1 MISQCDTTASR
12 LLLSAAAT
20 ARTHAPSPSGLKGK
34 KRNYRG
40 LDCGCTETSQLN
52 FHDHLVDSLLA
63 GLCTEFARGSGS
75 AVFFREL
82 IMGMSLADIVATLEL
97 LQDGALE
104 DGFSCG
110 SGGCGGGM
118 SLQGRTG
125 VEILARAAQLM
136 FGSGVDLRGADV
148 TAERRA
154 GGGRREWGQ
163 EAARAAEGGG
173 GAGEKTEGRGGEAGE
188 GGEGYGIRVSR
199 ELVDTSVSFL
209 VHTAALQGYLSLS
222 IEVSISKYNL
232 VFVRCV

>member
-104 DGFSCG
+104 DGF
-110 SGGCGGGM
+110 
-118 SLQGRTG
+118 
-125 VEILARAAQLM
+125 
-136 FGSGVDLRGADV
+136 
-148 TAERRA
+148 
-154 GGGRREWGQ
+154 
-163 EAARAAEGGG
+163 
-173 GAGEKTEGRGGEAGE
+173 
-188 GGEGYGIRVSR
+188 
-199 ELVDTSVSFL
+199 
-209 VHTAALQGYLSLS
+209 
-222 IEVSISKYNL
+222 
-232 VFVRCV
+232 